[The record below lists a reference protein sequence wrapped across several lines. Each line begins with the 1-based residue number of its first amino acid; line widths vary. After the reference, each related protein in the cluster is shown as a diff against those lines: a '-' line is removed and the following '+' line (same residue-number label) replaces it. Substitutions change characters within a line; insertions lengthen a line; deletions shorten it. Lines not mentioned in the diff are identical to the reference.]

1 MGGSVLV
8 VGEASGPSGGSAGM
22 LGGATGVGRHPAK
35 RKSVVMQRSRAMV
48 VRRNIVFIST
58 IKDLGVLSINNLS
71 DLQPERNVYAF

>member
-22 LGGATGVGRHPAK
+22 LGGATGVGRHPGK

-58 IKDLGVLSINNLS
+58 IKMSGFFPYNLS

>member
-22 LGGATGVGRHPAK
+22 FGGTTGVGRHLGK

-58 IKDLGVLSINNLS
+58 IMISWLR
-71 DLQPERNVYAF
+71 PRP

>member
-22 LGGATGVGRHPAK
+22 FGRGWHPRK
-35 RKSVVMQRSRAMV
+35 RKNVVMQRSRAIV

-58 IKDLGVLSINNLS
+58 RMVSWVS
-71 DLQPERNVYAF
+71 P